1 MGLVTTP
8 ACHPA
13 PTLISILNTTSKR
26 ERARVLVADDFPPF
40 LERIVDILSREF
52 SVVGAVATGAEL
64 VDAATS
70 LQPDVVVADI
80 YMPVMNGLEA
90 AVLLRRRG
98 SQVPIVFMTA
108 HHEQELIEAVR
119 VAGALGYVTKLHLA
133 HDLVPAIRAALEG
146 QRFVSASVSTS

>member
-1 MGLVTTP
+1 MRP
-8 ACHPA
+8 ASHPA
-13 PTLISILNTTSKR
+13 PTLVRILNTPSKR

-40 LERIVDILSREF
+40 LERIVNILSREF
-52 SVVGAVATGAEL
+52 SVVGAVTSGAAL

-90 AVLLRRRG
+90 AALIRRGG

-119 VAGALGYVTKLHLA
+119 VAGALGYVAKLHLA

-146 QRFVSASVSTS
+146 QRFVSASISMS